1 MKVGLL
7 FREMKHLIREHK
19 LYFMAPLLITLVLFA
34 VLFFKI
40 GPGIIMTFIY
50 AGL

>member
-1 MKVGLL
+1 MKIGLL

-19 LYFMAPLLITLVLFA
+19 LYFMAPLLLTLVLFA

>member
-1 MKVGLL
+1 MKIGLL
-7 FREMKHLIREHK
+7 FREMKYLIREHK

>member
-1 MKVGLL
+1 MKIGLL

-34 VLFFKI
+34 VLFFKV

>member
-1 MKVGLL
+1 MKITLL
-7 FREMKHLIREHK
+7 FQEMVHLIREHK
-19 LYFMAPLLITLVLFA
+19 LYFMAPLFIVLILFA

-40 GPGIIMTFIY
+40 GPGIVMTFIY

>member
-1 MKVGLL
+1 MKIGLL